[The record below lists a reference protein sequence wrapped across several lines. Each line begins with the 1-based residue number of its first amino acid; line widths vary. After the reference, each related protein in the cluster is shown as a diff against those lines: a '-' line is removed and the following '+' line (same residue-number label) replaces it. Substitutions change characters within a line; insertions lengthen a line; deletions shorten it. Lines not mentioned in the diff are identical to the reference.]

1 MLFVHWPC
9 TITMDYLHIII
20 FIARITLN
28 SFALN
33 LWFKPLNHLREV
45 YRCHTNYGSFVLSC
59 SAINGYPIKRCFWYV
74 TKFAGPLQNCNCSAP
89 VSREEATAIILYI
102 TYWAI
107 YSLPRLKNRSIMRE
121 LSSFSFY
128 RFNIQ
133 PHFRLSVNI
142 FNAWCY
148 WHHCSEVPPTVSLSL
163 LRDWLLKNIC
173 WHFSLQ
179 HWSHVVDSG
188 CAFIDNSEC
197 TFQNKMCPNV
207 SNKTPSTSPLLIQ
220 FFRQCSF

>member
-1 MLFVHWPC
+1 
-9 TITMDYLHIII
+9 MDYLHIII
-20 FIARITLN
+20 FITIITLN

-33 LWFKPLNHLREV
+33 LWFKPLNHVRQV
-45 YRCHTNYGSFVLSC
+45 YRCHTNYGSFVFPLSC
-59 SAINGYPIKRCFWYV
+59 SALNGYPIKRCFWYV

-102 TYWAI
+102 TYWVI

-142 FNAWCY
+142 FNA
-148 WHHCSEVPPTVSLSL
+148 
-163 LRDWLLKNIC
+163 
-173 WHFSLQ
+173 
-179 HWSHVVDSG
+179 
-188 CAFIDNSEC
+188 
-197 TFQNKMCPNV
+197 
-207 SNKTPSTSPLLIQ
+207 
-220 FFRQCSF
+220 